1 MNRIAGLLVLLAAGF
16 LIADAWA
23 ASPPI
28 VIGTNAP
35 MTSTAVASTTSPTP
49 SPSPFASSASLTVS
63 NNRAG
68 DRPVSMTLKL
78 HYEMQCG
85 SPGPGALVVT
95 LPSSEQVPAHF
106 STSAA
111 LLDGKHVA
119 IRIASGKLRVSVPPP
134 PRVMCDVI
142 GPGTLTLQLTKA
154 ANLGNPA
161 QPGSYVVVAR
171 KSSRTFE
178 ATLHITQ

>member
-1 MNRIAGLLVLLAAGF
+1 
-16 LIADAWA
+16 
-23 ASPPI
+23 
-28 VIGTNAP
+28 
-35 MTSTAVASTTSPTP
+35 MTSTAATSTTSPTP

-63 NNRAG
+63 SNRAA

-95 LPSSEQVPAHF
+95 LPSSEQLPAHF

-119 IRIASGKLRVSVPPP
+119 VRLVSGKALRVSVPPP

-161 QPGSYVVVAR
+161 RPGSYVVVAR